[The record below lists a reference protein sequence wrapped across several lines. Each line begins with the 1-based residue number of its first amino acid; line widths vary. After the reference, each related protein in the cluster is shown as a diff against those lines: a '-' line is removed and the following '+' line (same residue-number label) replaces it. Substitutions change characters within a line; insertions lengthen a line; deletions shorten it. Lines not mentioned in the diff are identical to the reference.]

1 MADHQASEQMLGYL
15 YQVRY
20 ALNLLLK
27 NDDEQAQVCIEKF
40 DDISFNDDHDVTKE
54 LIQLKHHTKHYG
66 DLTDSSTDIW
76 RTLKVWIDEIKKTPE
91 LLHTTKFTIITTA
104 SAPNG
109 TAAYYLKDTTNR
121 NFSEAYEI
129 LKRVSQSSKNKTHVS
144 YYKAF
149 EILDES
155 MAKELLKNTFV
166 VDGSNNI
173 IDVENELKREI
184 RYSCL
189 PIYQDLIYERLEGWW
204 FKKSIE
210 ALCSDVPVYASQSQV
225 RSYIVSLSNQYTVD
239 NLPIDI
245 DDFDDDEL
253 EKMLI
258 DNKIFYEQLKL
269 IGIKNGRLKIALR
282 DYYRAFKQR
291 SNWVRNDLLYVNELE
306 DYEKKLIDEWQHC
319 FYAMQDEL
327 EEYGDEFEENIK
339 VRNGKELFSQIEQK
353 DIRIRSK
360 CSDAFVM
367 RGSYHI
373 LSNQLKV
380 GWHIDFYER
389 LKLLLE

>member
-253 EKMLI
+253 EDILPKTVI
-258 DNKIFYEQLKL
+258 SCDEE
-269 IGIKNGRLKIALR
+269 
-282 DYYRAFKQR
+282 
-291 SNWVRNDLLYVNELE
+291 SE
-306 DYEKKLIDEWQHC
+306 DDT
-319 FYAMQDEL
+319 
-327 EEYGDEFEENIK
+327 NS
-339 VRNGKELFSQIEQK
+339 VS
-353 DIRIRSK
+353 SK
-360 CSDAFVM
+360 S
-367 RGSYHI
+367 
-373 LSNQLKV
+373 K
-380 GWHIDFYER
+380 
-389 LKLLLE
+389 